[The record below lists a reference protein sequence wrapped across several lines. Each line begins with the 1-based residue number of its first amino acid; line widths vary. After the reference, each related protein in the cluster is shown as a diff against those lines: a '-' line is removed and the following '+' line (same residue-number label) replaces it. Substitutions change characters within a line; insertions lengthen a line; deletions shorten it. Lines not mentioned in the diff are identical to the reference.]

1 MAADPAPND
10 DAAMSDDLAL
20 KMRTW
25 WRRDELDEQ
34 LVGGADPSADPHLA
48 RRAGQLRARS
58 TRIQLADT
66 LEVALRETRKAW
78 SMSARLPLRR
88 VAVREC
94 ADDLIALARRL
105 RDDGPIDVQGA
116 AMVSRLVFDGTS
128 PLYRDGVISLRY
140 AVRSARLALD
150 PIEVQSSELW
160 AAA

>member
-1 MAADPAPND
+1 MAADSARND
-10 DAAMSDDLAL
+10 DAVMSDDIAL

-34 LVGGADPSADPHLA
+34 LVRGADPSADPYLA

-58 TRIQLADT
+58 TRIQFADA
-66 LEVALRETRKAW
+66 LEIALRETRKAW
-78 SMSARLPLRR
+78 SISARLPLRR

-105 RDDGPIDVQGA
+105 RDDAPIDVQGA

-128 PLYRDGVISLRY
+128 PLYRDGAISLRY

-150 PIEVQSSELW
+150 PIEVQAAELW

>member
-34 LVGGADPSADPHLA
+34 LVGGADPGADPYLA

-66 LEVALRETRKAW
+66 LEFALRETRKAW

-150 PIEVQSSELW
+150 PIEVQSAELW